1 MQSKKEKNR
10 KKGSQVAK
18 FKERRS
24 IMANSIT
31 MEEITTGPASD
42 FRQNINTNFEN
53 VANEFDEVYNTMVDV
68 VVSEEQPQN
77 QKTGDLW
84 FKTV

>member
-1 MQSKKEKNR
+1 
-10 KKGSQVAK
+10 
-18 FKERRS
+18 
-24 IMANSIT
+24 MANSIT